1 MAGRQQS
8 DKQFTLHAGLLWVL
22 RAHVEAYFKKH
33 LEISTITNVK
43 MTKVWVGVY
52 IATHGYVVYSFLAVS
67 GFFFFYQCLPC
78 NTIRM
83 VQKSFFSSFA
93 EKGWLMKKTKEQ
105 AIFLYPKSP
114 LTRVH
119 TEYIKS
125 YLFIITNQYLY

>member
-8 DKQFTLHAGLLWVL
+8 DKQFTLHGGLLWVL

-43 MTKVWVGVY
+43 MTEVWWVY
-52 IATHGYVVYSFLAVS
+52 ILRLMAMWSTHFLLFLVW
-67 GFFFFYQCLPC
+67 FFHQCLPC
-78 NTIRM
+78 NTIRLL
-83 VQKSFFSSFA
+83 QKSFFSSFA